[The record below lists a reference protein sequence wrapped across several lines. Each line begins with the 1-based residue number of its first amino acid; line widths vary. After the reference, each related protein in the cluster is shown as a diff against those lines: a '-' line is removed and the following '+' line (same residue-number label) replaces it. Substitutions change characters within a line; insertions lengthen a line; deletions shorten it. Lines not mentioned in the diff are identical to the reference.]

1 MTDLKWLD
9 QYTGQT
15 TDELIAL
22 EGEYRTD
29 SLVLAFEQALDQ
41 KTARAGTEELTAEER
56 VVLAVEA
63 LEREVNNGGYGQ
75 FFTNDSNEYTPIIVD
90 ALMRI
95 GCGDTAAS
103 FLSCGATRAGIC
115 VDVAGTAS
123 VFATTTKTFQADMSE
138 KTLGCGQSATPGL
151 WHPYAYINGG
161 GLNLEWF
168 RKEIASAENK
178 DQVAVDMTKVGFM
191 DSTVIGVLVWGMK
204 NLREVGGDYRL
215 FGLTD
220 AVAKLFAI
228 TRLDQ
233 AFRIFPTEGEAVASF
248 G

>member
-95 GCGDTAAS
+95 GCGDTAA
-103 FLSCGATRAGIC
+103 LTQRAIDCLQIQGA
-115 VDVAGTAS
+115 
-123 VFATTTKTFQADMSE
+123 
-138 KTLGCGQSATPGL
+138 
-151 WHPYAYINGG
+151 
-161 GLNLEWF
+161 
-168 RKEIASAENK
+168 
-178 DQVAVDMTKVGFM
+178 
-191 DSTVIGVLVWGMK
+191 IGVEAIERLIAEENPERDAG
-204 NLREVGGDYRL
+204 LEACDDQYYQIAGDLADPLLEVIKRNRD
-215 FGLTD
+215 
-220 AVAKLFAI
+220 
-228 TRLDQ
+228 
-233 AFRIFPTEGEAVASF
+233 RIRPNAGARQ
-248 G
+248 GRG